1 VIISTSKGSVEVSL
15 ERERVRVTAPLTRNL
30 NEVLDNVVEVP
41 QPKVLTLKY
50 GNVSVSQFIDSPS
63 DIAYLF
69 SDFIVKSLG
78 LLEVWGEEGIETLY
92 LPDSRAGVIRLTLYS
107 YLRGESYPRSSP
119 IGDIL
124 DRAFMHYLLRFA
136 RRLSSGYVLPRAI
149 EEFLNE
155 LLCSDECLEVMRV
168 GDIRTPIIY
177 VKTKTGR
184 KVPLHQAPSDIR
196 ESIVLV
202 LSLTTSGIGV
212 PNIIFI
218 EEPEA
223 HLHPRAITKLARLI
237 GLGVNNG
244 KKVIISTHSD
254 YLLESI
260 NNLISLSKIKE
271 EARKYGFN
279 ESEVIDP
286 GSVAAYL
293 VKFEGGKS
301 VVKELEVTDKGILE
315 EEFSEVT
322 KELADQR
329 AWIYYESS

>member
-1 VIISTSKGSVEVSL
+1 
-15 ERERVRVTAPLTRNL
+15 
-30 NEVLDNVVEVP
+30 
-41 QPKVLTLKY
+41 
-50 GNVSVSQFIDSPS
+50 
-63 DIAYLF
+63 
-69 SDFIVKSLG
+69 
-78 LLEVWGEEGIETLY
+78 
-92 LPDSRAGVIRLTLYS
+92 
-107 YLRGESYPRSSP
+107 
-119 IGDIL
+119 
-124 DRAFMHYLLRFA
+124 MHYLFKFA
-136 RRLSSGYVLPRAI
+136 KRLSSGYVLPRAI
-149 EEFLNE
+149 EELLNE
-155 LLCSDECLEVMRV
+155 LLCSDGCLEVMRV

-177 VKTKTGR
+177 VKTKTGK
-184 KVPLHQAPSDIR
+184 KVPLHQAPSGIR

-202 LSLTTSGIGV
+202 LSLTPSGIGV

-223 HLHPRAITKLARLI
+223 HSHPRAITKLARLI

-271 EARKYGFN
+271 KAGKYGFN

-286 GSVAAYL
+286 ESVATYL
-293 VKFEGGKS
+293 VKFKGGKS
-301 VVKELEVTDKGILE
+301 VVKELEITDKGILE
-315 EEFSEVT
+315 EEFSEVV